1 MLKHFV
7 LKNVKYCFLVL
18 QIIIVAAF
26 SFTSCKKV
34 ESFSKS
40 NVTFSIDTLVFDTIF
55 TTIGSTTQNF
65 KIYNPDNKSIKIEEI
80 ELMGGKSSPFRINID
95 GSSGISNSD
104 LILKGNDSMFVFV
117 DVKLGVNG
125 KNLPTIIEDSIRI
138 RTNGKDQYMN
148 LMVWGQDAYFHYKEV
163 LQENTWKND
172 KPHVIVNYAAIDSA
186 NSLTIEAGTKIHLH
200 KNAMLYVYK
209 SQLIIN
215 GSKDK
220 PVTFEGDRLESF
232 YKEVSGQYYGI
243 YLHEALSST
252 INYAIIKNGTSG
264 IHVYSSNSKNIEPT
278 LKISN
283 TIIQNNSSYG
293 VFLFSNPWVEME
305 NTIVSKNG
313 TYGVFI
319 LQGAKLKATH
329 CNLLGYASSD
339 ENAGALAIKNNY
351 TNPTN
356 NITYVSP
363 LNLELT
369 NSVVYGFKED
379 EILFDTISGQAA
391 INYNFNYCLLK
402 KKITSIKSNFSKII
416 WNKSPLF
423 KNVSV
428 SDYHPDSGS
437 PLFLNG
443 IFISNSTTDLEGKQR
458 GNPPTIGVYE

>member
-1 MLKHFV
+1 
-7 LKNVKYCFLVL
+7 
-18 QIIIVAAF
+18 
-26 SFTSCKKV
+26 
-34 ESFSKS
+34 
-40 NVTFSIDTLVFDTIF
+40 
-55 TTIGSTTQNF
+55 
-65 KIYNPDNKSIKIEEI
+65 
-80 ELMGGKSSPFRINID
+80 
-95 GSSGISNSD
+95 
-104 LILKGNDSMFVFV
+104 
-117 DVKLGVNG
+117 
-125 KNLPTIIEDSIRI
+125 
-138 RTNGKDQYMN
+138 
-148 LMVWGQDAYFHYKEV
+148 
-163 LQENTWKND
+163 
-172 KPHVIVNYAAIDSA
+172 
-186 NSLTIEAGTKIHLH
+186 
-200 KNAMLYVYK
+200 
-209 SQLIIN
+209 
-215 GSKDK
+215 
-220 PVTFEGDRLESF
+220 
-232 YKEVSGQYYGI
+232 
-243 YLHEALSST
+243 
-252 INYAIIKNGTSG
+252 
-264 IHVYSSNSKNIEPT
+264 
-278 LKISN
+278 
-283 TIIQNNSSYG
+283 
-293 VFLFSNPWVEME
+293 ME

-402 KKITSIKSNFSKII
+402 KKITSTKSNFSKII